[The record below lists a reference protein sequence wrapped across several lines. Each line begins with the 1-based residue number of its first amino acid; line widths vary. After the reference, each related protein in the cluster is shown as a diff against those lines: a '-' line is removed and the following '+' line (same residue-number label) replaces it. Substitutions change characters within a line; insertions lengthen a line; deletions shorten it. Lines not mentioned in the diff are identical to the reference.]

1 MDTCAGTRIQPFAK
15 EDVKDVKKV
24 TILLADDDRDLLE
37 SLQKL
42 LQSEF
47 NVVACVNDG
56 YKLIEAAKLLAPDL
70 IVTDISMEGLSG
82 IRAARQLKSEQPN
95 ARIIFL
101 TVHDESAFVAEAR
114 KVGALGYVIKR
125 SADCDL
131 IPAIREALQGRSFV
145 SSAARQ

>member
-1 MDTCAGTRIQPFAK
+1 MDACNGTRIQPFAK
-15 EDVKDVKKV
+15 EDVKKT

-37 SLQKL
+37 SVQKL
-42 LQSEF
+42 LESEF
-47 NVVACVNDG
+47 HVVACVSDG
-56 YKLIEAAKLLAPDL
+56 YKLIEAAKLFVPDL

-82 IRAARQLKSEQPN
+82 IHAARRLKSEQPN

-101 TVHDESAFVAEAR
+101 TVHDESAFVSEAR

-125 SADCDL
+125 SADSDL
-131 IPAIREALQGRSFV
+131 IPAIREVLQGRSFV

>member
-1 MDTCAGTRIQPFAK
+1 VVVCIGTPNRPFAK
-15 EDVKDVKKV
+15 EDVKKN

-37 SLQKL
+37 SVQKL
-42 LQSEF
+42 LESEF
-47 NVVACVNDG
+47 NVVACVTDG
-56 YKLIEAAKLLAPDL
+56 FKLIEAAKLLAPDL

-82 IRAARQLKSEQPN
+82 IRAARRLMSEQPN

-101 TVHDESAFVAEAR
+101 TVHDESAFVAEAH

-125 SADCDL
+125 SADSDL
-131 IPAIREALQGRSFV
+131 IPAIRAALQGRSFV

>member
-1 MDTCAGTRIQPFAK
+1 MDACNGTRIQPFAK
-15 EDVKDVKKV
+15 EDVKKT
-24 TILLADDDRDLLE
+24 TIVLADDDRDLLE
-37 SLQKL
+37 SVHKL

-47 NVVACVNDG
+47 NVVACVSDG
-56 YKLIEAAKLLAPDL
+56 YQLIEAAKLFAPDL

-82 IRAARQLKSEQPN
+82 IHAARRLKSEQPN

-101 TVHDESAFVAEAR
+101 TVHDESAFVSEAR

-125 SADCDL
+125 SADSDL
-131 IPAIREALQGRSFV
+131 IPAIREVLQGRSFV